1 MVLGKLYA
9 HMQKNEI
16 RLMLHH
22 TQKSTQNGLKTLTHN
37 LFEKNIRKKLYNICL
52 GNDFLDIASKHKK
65 SKQK

>member
-1 MVLGKLYA
+1 MVLGKLYT

-22 TQKSTQNGLKTLTHN
+22 TQKSTQNGLKTFNSWSLR
-37 LFEKNIRKKLYNICL
+37 KNIRKKLYDICL